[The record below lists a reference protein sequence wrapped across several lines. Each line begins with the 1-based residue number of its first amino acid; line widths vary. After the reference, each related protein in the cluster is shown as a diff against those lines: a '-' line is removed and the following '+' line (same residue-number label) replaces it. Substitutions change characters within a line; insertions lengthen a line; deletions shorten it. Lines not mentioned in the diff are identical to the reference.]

1 MSCFIDKWKN
11 IMLLLLTCLC
21 ADATMAAA
29 STISGK
35 VTDTNGN
42 PIEGVCVNVNS
53 GPCWE
58 GWIDGATTSADGT
71 YSINVADGNT
81 YYVSTDVNCGGNN
94 TSWYADKAYDNISAG
109 DDCNQMTPVDAG
121 STGIDFVLEEG
132 GAVSGTL
139 FESDGTTRIDGS
151 TNQIE
156 ISLEKGADPCDTVG
170 AGVGFLNPDGTYT
183 ISGVEAGTYYIYTS
197 SSNTNYLS
205 EYWAE
210 PASVRDCA
218 DAQTV
223 TVTAGQTTANIN
235 FQLEEGGAVS
245 GTLFESDGTTRIDG
259 STNQIEIFLEKGTDP
274 CDTVWAGSGFLNPD
288 GTYTISGVEAGTY
301 YVQTSPFN
309 TNYLSEYWA
318 DPASVRGCADA
329 QTVTVTTGQ
338 TTANINFQL
347 EQGITVE
354 GTLYGS
360 DGQPLS
366 GSLMVA
372 VFSGDCSNLQYVTS
386 HGINQDGTYSV
397 VITQPGDYY
406 LKAAVFDSSNTADY
420 IPEYWA
426 DPASVQD
433 CSAAQKISMTAG
445 STYSGKDFQLDIGG
459 SISGTVF
466 QDDGTTPVTGEDICV
481 DVYRN
486 DPCDESWD
494 RVGGDCLDTADG
506 TYSIT
511 GLPAGSYYLYT
522 NTPSASKYVEEWWA
536 DPSSTSDCGG
546 AEQVTV
552 TAGNTTTDIDFQ
564 LDTGGTISGT
574 LYDESTGQPIT
585 GLAGMKVFA
594 YTGDPCDENY
604 EGDIEVQTDG
614 TFQARGIK
622 DGTFYL
628 RTRTRNSYVDEW
640 WDGSGSDFS
649 CSAAQAVVVQNG
661 DDHTDVNFYLDQ
673 GSTISGHVYERD
685 GKTPIDAQGRELRV
699 QVFQGD
705 PCSSPTWVMSAAT
718 FDADGGYQT
727 AALPDGTYYLRFKES
742 GSDTSDD
749 IHQREWWADPAS
761 SPRCGQ
767 AQQVVISG
775 ADITGK
781 DFQINLRNSF
791 SWNLIL
797 PAIIT
802 SGR

>member
-121 STGIDFVLEEG
+121 STGIDFV
-132 GAVSGTL
+132 
-139 FESDGTTRIDGS
+139 
-151 TNQIE
+151 
-156 ISLEKGADPCDTVG
+156 
-170 AGVGFLNPDGTYT
+170 
-183 ISGVEAGTYYIYTS
+183 
-197 SSNTNYLS
+197 
-205 EYWAE
+205 
-210 PASVRDCA
+210 
-218 DAQTV
+218 
-223 TVTAGQTTANIN
+223 
-235 FQLEEGGAVS
+235 LEEGGAVS

-445 STYSGKDFQLDIGG
+445 NTYSGKDFQLDIGG

-466 QDDGTTPVTGEDICV
+466 QDDGTTPLTGENICV

-486 DPCDESWD
+486 DPCDDESWD
-494 RVGGDCLDTADG
+494 RVGGGCLDTADG

-522 NTPSASKYVEEWWA
+522 NTPSGSEYVEEWWA
-536 DPSSTSDCGG
+536 DPSSTSDCAG
-546 AEQVTV
+546 AEQVSV
-552 TAGNTTTDIDFQ
+552 TAGNTTSGVNFQ
-564 LDTGGTISGT
+564 LNVGGTISGT

-585 GLAGMKVFA
+585 SLAGMKVYA
-594 YTGDPCDENY
+594 YTGDPCYANY
-604 EGDIEVQTDG
+604 EGDIEVETDG
-614 TFQARGIK
+614 TFQARGIE

-628 RTRTRNSYVDEW
+628 RTRTGNSYVDEW
-640 WDGSGSDFS
+640 WNGSGSDFF
-649 CSAAQAVVVQNG
+649 CSAAQAVVIQNG
-661 DDHTDVNFYLDQ
+661 DDHKNINFYLDQ

-685 GKTPIDAQGRELRV
+685 GKTPIDAQGRQLRV

-705 PCSSPTWVMSAAT
+705 PCSSPIWVMSAAT